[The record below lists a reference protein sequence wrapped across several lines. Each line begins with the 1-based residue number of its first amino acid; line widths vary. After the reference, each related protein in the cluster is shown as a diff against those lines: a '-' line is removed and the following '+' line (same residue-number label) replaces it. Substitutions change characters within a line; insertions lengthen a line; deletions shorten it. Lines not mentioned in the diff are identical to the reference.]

1 MKKIND
7 CIFKYLINPVVKL
20 SGVALLLVILL
31 QIFGRSFL
39 KTPPPWTEEM
49 SRFIFLWYCFLGCA
63 VTLRNKQHLGLDYF
77 YNKFSP
83 SVRRV
88 IDIVIQILTLVF
100 GLYVAY
106 YGTTLLDVVR
116 KRVAPITRLSMR
128 WFYLVLPIMGALFVL
143 LAIENL
149 IDIFKKAP
157 DSVPEPVKEENA
169 V

>member
-31 QIFGRSFL
+31 QIFGRTFM
-39 KTPPPWTEEM
+39 KNPPPWTEEM

-63 VTLRNKQHLGLDYF
+63 VTLREKQPLGLDYF
-77 YNKFSP
+77 YNKFNVK
-83 SVRRV
+83 VRRT
-88 IDIVIQILTLVF
+88 IDIIIQILTLVF
-100 GLYVAY
+100 GGYCAF

-128 WFYLVLPIMGALFVL
+128 WFYFVLPIMGALFVL
-143 LAIENL
+143 LALENL
-149 IDIFKKAP
+149 IDLLKKE
-157 DSVPEPVKEENA
+157 PEAEKEGETA
-169 V
+169 